1 MSSKHVSV
9 RGTALDQELV
19 KLTALSLLKR
29 NRFISKYLLK
39 QDVPDEINNLP
50 AEFPVFVTPEERHKY
65 TDIKGRTKLQIEQ
78 QIMLKMQ
85 ELPSELQ
92 GGYLAFWQAEKKGN
106 KEKYIVFYEELCA
119 TIDAMGIDTSCN
131 DLNSVL
137 LCV

>member
-1 MSSKHVSV
+1 M
-9 RGTALDQELV
+9 
-19 KLTALSLLKR
+19 
-29 NRFISKYLLK
+29 
-39 QDVPDEINNLP
+39 
-50 AEFPVFVTPEERHKY
+50 FVTPEERHKY

-119 TIDAMGIDTSCN
+119 TIDAMGIDTSYN
-131 DLNSVL
+131 D
-137 LCV
+137 